1 MKEGSCPPQ
10 KNPWSPQRL
19 GRVMVVRD
27 FSVDFPLSS
36 HGHVCHLS
44 RARHGYVDVGSCHC
58 VSACGIPNDES
69 IQGVMVILLGH
80 LPPEWDSPC
89 GSNTDRML
97 TLARDCLMMVL
108 ATGCDGGVSLCSC
121 DNLSHVALFRP
132 LAFHNGCSHGE
143 HINEHPIGD

>member
-1 MKEGSCPPQ
+1 MPLDEGRQLCPPQ

-89 GSNTDRML
+89 GSNTDIML
-97 TLARDCLMMVL
+97 TLVRDCLMMVFNWL
-108 ATGCDGGVSLCSC
+108 
-121 DNLSHVALFRP
+121 
-132 LAFHNGCSHGE
+132 
-143 HINEHPIGD
+143 